1 MKGLI
6 LKDLYQMV
14 RYYKSYLVLVV
25 VFLFSSANTANLFFT
40 FYPVMIAGM
49 IPPSLLAYD
58 ERSKWDLY
66 SATLPV
72 TRKQLV
78 SAKYLI
84 GLLVQLMFLLVT
96 AVFQTGIMVARGSFS
111 LSWLWSL
118 VSMMAVLSA
127 LSSSITLPFM
137 FKLGAEKGRMA
148 YYVMIGLTCGGIGAV
163 SAVLKPEVQS
173 MSIGSI
179 PAIALV
185 IAACGV
191 YVLSW
196 RLSIRFYERRE
207 LS

>member
-58 ERSKWDLY
+58 ERNKWDLY

-163 SAVLKPEVQS
+163 SAVLKPDVQS

-179 PAIALV
+179 PALALV